1 MKKLIKTLSL
11 IVALLL
17 ALSLLGAFVSCNA
30 EIPDEEAH
38 DIIDNTEKPIE
49 KPTDKPTDKP
59 TETPTEAPT
68 EAPPADPPV
77 EISVE
82 MQSEIKNKYF
92 EETYEEK
99 NKEYYN
105 SPEQVKIEACYGIFD
120 DAYCI
125 VITYPTVDDYLTVA
139 VDVEVGEYTFIF
151 GYSGIMI
158 DVYCNG
164 EFYGLEQAYEK
175 GILDDAE
182 LESLYNY
189 YMKTRGW

>member
-17 ALSLLGAFVSCNA
+17 ALSLFGAFVSCNA

-49 KPTDKPTDKP
+49 KPTDKPT
-59 TETPTEAPT
+59 ETPTEAPT

-77 EISVE
+77 EISAE

-125 VITYPTVDDYLTVA
+125 VITYPTVDDYLTEE
-139 VDVEVGEYTFIF
+139 VDVEVGEYTFTF

-158 DVYCNG
+158 DVYCKG
-164 EFYGLEQAYEK
+164 QFYGLEKAYEN